1 MTNSD
6 ESYMT
11 YVIYDQLGMVIYDQH
26 NFSTNFV
33 ALFMAIFNSL
43 NCNAGI
49 QVGQEWRKRKYLGG
63 GKFIYRGGI
72 IALLSRRINV

>member
-49 QVGQEWRKRKYLGG
+49 QVRQEWRKRKYLGG
-63 GKFIYRGGI
+63 GVNLYIEGE
-72 IALLSRRINV
+72 LLHYFLEG

>member
-26 NFSTNFV
+26 NFLTNF
-33 ALFMAIFNSL
+33 AELFMTIFNIL
-43 NCNAGI
+43 NCYAGI
-49 QVGQEWRKRKYLGG
+49 HAGHE
-63 GKFIYRGGI
+63 
-72 IALLSRRINV
+72 